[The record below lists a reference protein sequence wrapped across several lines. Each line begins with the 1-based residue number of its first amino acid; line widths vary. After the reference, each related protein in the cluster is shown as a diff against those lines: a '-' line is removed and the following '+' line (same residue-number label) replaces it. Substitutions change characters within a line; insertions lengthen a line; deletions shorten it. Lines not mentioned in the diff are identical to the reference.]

1 MTHLRNS
8 LEKYLLSINDRKKF
22 VSSLV
27 NWPAVIAQW
36 LNNQLLIL
44 RSRVQ
49 FQPPLALEI
58 DKSDKK
64 SFVKS
69 YHESLSPANYQEST
83 SLEFRNVT

>member
-1 MTHLRNS
+1 MRHLRNS

-49 FQPPLALEI
+49 IQLPLAPEI

-64 SFVKS
+64 VS
-69 YHESLSPANYQEST
+69 
-83 SLEFRNVT
+83 